1 MKSSPLETDKGHILD
16 IAWTDRWQIYQ
27 RLQELDII
35 CVCETNQPLIVEVNN
50 PTAAIQLW
58 SVVHISSWRQ
68 RVPVGL
74 LGLAMKISRVRGV
87 MAAAMASR
95 SCLKPGSGI
104 STVVAPKRV
113 AMSL

>member
-58 SVVHISSWRQ
+58 SVVQ
-68 RVPVGL
+68 QFN
-74 LGLAMKISRVRGV
+74 
-87 MAAAMASR
+87 ASR
-95 SCLKPGSGI
+95 QDLITNIKNSWYI
-104 STVVAPKRV
+104 R
-113 AMSL
+113 